1 MQRTQHRVHLSSRR
15 TYDSLGR
22 VLDLL
27 RKMEFELT
35 ELRMV
40 NRSGMAEVTMSLSPL
55 GHHSVDALL
64 RSIGQIVGVAQI
76 RTDDAELPDISKEL
90 QWNTYELVQG

>member
-40 NRSGMAEVTMSLSPL
+40 STSGMAEVTMSFSPL

-64 RSIGQIVGVAQI
+64 HSIGQIVGVSQI
-76 RTDDAELPDISKEL
+76 RTDDAERPDISKER
-90 QWNTYELVQG
+90 QWSTYELVQG